1 MKLLRQKTSG
11 EIYIWD
17 ESLAA
22 RSDMEEYVKPEVQSE
37 SVPVEQAEIEVTEV
51 PEIEVTAPVE
61 EVVNEEETSV
71 GSTESEEAKPEAKP
85 KAKSRSKSQG

>member
-17 ESLAA
+17 EELAK
-22 RSDMEEYVKPEVQSE
+22 REDMEDYVKSEVQSE
-37 SVPVEQAEIEVTEV
+37 PVPVEQAEIEVTEV
-51 PEIEVTAPVE
+51 PEIEVTAPE
-61 EVVNEEETSV
+61 EVVNEEEASV